1 MKNLEYYM
9 SLPYRMEVVPD
20 IEEGGYMASFPE
32 LPGCLTCADTMEE
45 LIVNAQDANSVIQYL
60 MNSGKISQ
68 DQYNRAYQ
76 QYRNM
81 VSNNNS
87 R

>member
-1 MKNLEYYM
+1 MPNMNLLQKLFQVM
-9 SLPYRMEVVPD
+9 QSKGINIPQN
-20 IEEGGYMASFPE
+20 
-32 LPGCLTCADTMEE
+32 
-45 LIVNAQDANSVIQYL
+45 VNMQDPNSVIRYL

>member
-1 MKNLEYYM
+1 MNNPMINMLFNVIKSRGINIPQNIDMNNPDAIIDYLLKN
-9 SLPYRMEVVPD
+9 
-20 IEEGGYMASFPE
+20 
-32 LPGCLTCADTMEE
+32 
-45 LIVNAQDANSVIQYL
+45 
-60 MNSGKISQ
+60 GKISQ

>member
-1 MKNLEYYM
+1 MNPQMMNMLFNTMRAKGIN
-9 SLPYRMEVVPD
+9 
-20 IEEGGYMASFPE
+20 FPQN
-32 LPGCLTCADTMEE
+32 
-45 LIVNAQDANSVIQYL
+45 VNTQDPNSIIQYL

>member
-32 LPGCLTCADTMEE
+32 LPGSLRLGCLRAF
-45 LIVNAQDANSVIQYL
+45 IVRYL
-60 MNSGKISQ
+60 FVQRPKES
-68 DQYNRAYQ
+68 A
-76 QYRNM
+76 
-81 VSNNNS
+81 
-87 R
+87 

>member
-1 MKNLEYYM
+1 MNLLQKLFQVM
-9 SLPYRMEVVPD
+9 QSKGINIPQN
-20 IEEGGYMASFPE
+20 
-32 LPGCLTCADTMEE
+32 
-45 LIVNAQDANSVIQYL
+45 VNMQDPNSVIRYL

>member
-1 MKNLEYYM
+1 MPNMNLLQKLFQVM
-9 SLPYRMEVVPD
+9 QSKGINIPQN
-20 IEEGGYMASFPE
+20 
-32 LPGCLTCADTMEE
+32 
-45 LIVNAQDANSVIQYL
+45 VNTQDPNSIIQYL
-60 MNSGKISQ
+60 MNNGKISQ

>member
-1 MKNLEYYM
+1 MMNPQLMNMLSNAMRAKGIN
-9 SLPYRMEVVPD
+9 
-20 IEEGGYMASFPE
+20 FPQN
-32 LPGCLTCADTMEE
+32 
-45 LIVNAQDANSVIQYL
+45 VNTQDPNSIIQYL

>member
-1 MKNLEYYM
+1 MPNMNLLQKLFQVM
-9 SLPYRMEVVPD
+9 QSKG
-20 IEEGGYMASFPE
+20 ITFPQN
-32 LPGCLTCADTMEE
+32 
-45 LIVNAQDANSVIQYL
+45 VNTQDPNSVIQYL

-68 DQYNRAYQ
+68 DQYNKAYQ

>member
-1 MKNLEYYM
+1 MNLLQKLFQVM
-9 SLPYRMEVVPD
+9 QSKGITIPPN
-20 IEEGGYMASFPE
+20 
-32 LPGCLTCADTMEE
+32 
-45 LIVNAQDANSVIQYL
+45 VNAQDANSVIQYL
-60 MNSGKISQ
+60 MNNGKISQ

>member
-1 MKNLEYYM
+1 MPNMNLLQKLFQVM
-9 SLPYRMEVVPD
+9 QSKGINIPQN
-20 IEEGGYMASFPE
+20 
-32 LPGCLTCADTMEE
+32 
-45 LIVNAQDANSVIQYL
+45 VNTQDPNSVIQYL
-60 MNSGKISQ
+60 MNNGKISQ

>member
-1 MKNLEYYM
+1 MNNPMINMLFKVMQSRGINLPQNIDMNNPNAIIDFLLKN
-9 SLPYRMEVVPD
+9 
-20 IEEGGYMASFPE
+20 
-32 LPGCLTCADTMEE
+32 
-45 LIVNAQDANSVIQYL
+45 
-60 MNSGKISQ
+60 GKISQ

>member
-1 MKNLEYYM
+1 MPNMNLLQKLFQVM
-9 SLPYRMEVVPD
+9 QSKGINIPQN
-20 IEEGGYMASFPE
+20 
-32 LPGCLTCADTMEE
+32 
-45 LIVNAQDANSVIQYL
+45 VNMQDPNSVIQYL

>member
-1 MKNLEYYM
+1 MPNMNLLQKLFQVM
-9 SLPYRMEVVPD
+9 QSKG
-20 IEEGGYMASFPE
+20 INFPQN
-32 LPGCLTCADTMEE
+32 
-45 LIVNAQDANSVIQYL
+45 VNMQDPNSVIQYL

-68 DQYNRAYQ
+68 DQYNKAYQ